1 MLLDGVPN
9 SLKCRRG
16 VRRGNPLSG
25 ELICSKSWEFICS
38 KALLTR
44 HSNGNDMQTYQ
55 WAWWRRIPNYSI
67 CSWYYNPDEGF
78 TEWTCFF
85 LEALLNTLLSPL
97 ASNWIF
103 ISRSLIPRNVLE
115 VKGVTTSR
123 CFWCVVGT
131 ITFTYLG
138 LPMGT
143 TRSKVVDLA
152 HLTDKIERRLIAN
165 VIFLNYEE

>member
-1 MLLDGVPN
+1 MLLNGVPN

-16 VRRGNPLSG
+16 VRRGNPLSW
-25 ELICSKSWEFICS
+25 ELICSK
-38 KALLTR
+38 ALSTR

-55 WAWWRRIPNYSI
+55 WEWWRRIPNYSI
-67 CSWYYNPDEGF
+67 CSWYYNPDVGF

-103 ISRSLIPRNVLE
+103 ISRSLISLNVLE
-115 VKGVTTSR
+115 EKVEQLAGV
-123 CFWCVVGT
+123 FGCVVGT
-131 ITFTYLG
+131 ITFTYLE

-152 HLTDKIERRLIAN
+152 HLTNKIKRRLIAN